1 MGSQVGDVEDTMKA
15 GDQVYYLTEYNWHLA
30 HVVKVNKVNI
40 RLKDRV
46 LNVERDI
53 KPDKIATL
61 EEKVC
66 VVWEC
71 WKGKNGRGG
80 YRVER
85 ELYPQWR
92 VPSSHVGRQSG
103 AGRVTESQ
111 HGVGSP

>member
-1 MGSQVGDVEDTMKA
+1 MKT

-30 HVVKVNKVNI
+30 DVLKVNKVNI

-61 EEKVC
+61 EEKVY
-66 VVWEC
+66 VVWET

-92 VPSSHVGRQSG
+92 VIPSHVGRQSG
-103 AGRVTESQ
+103 AGRVTESE